1 MIVHSMHL
9 FELTRALIDID
20 STTGREREIGD
31 FLFRRLEELVDRFPG
46 GTVERMAV
54 EGDRCNVFAAW
65 GEPAVVLSTHMDTV
79 PPFFP
84 SSEDG
89 EFLHGRGACDTKGG
103 IAAMLQ
109 ATRELLDEG
118 VRGFGLLFV
127 VGEET
132 DSIGAQVANRHPRGS
147 RYLINGEP
155 TENRLALGSKGN
167 LYLALEAEGKA
178 AHSAY
183 PELGD
188 SAIDK
193 LVDVLMRL
201 RSLPLPSDPVLG
213 EATLNVGTLAGGR
226 APNVVAD
233 QARAEVTIRS
243 VGETAELRRRVAAAV
258 HAVPG
263 VRIAEIRE
271 VPAVH
276 LGSLPGFET
285 TIVKYTTDIPRLGAW
300 GEPFLLGPGS
310 IHVAHTPEERVAKR
324 DLIEAARHYRDMVRR
339 LRDR

>member
-1 MIVHSMHL
+1 MYL
-9 FELTRALIDID
+9 FNLTRALIDID
-20 STTGREREIGD
+20 STTGREREVGEL
-31 FLFRRLEELVDRFPG
+31 LFQHLEDLVDRYDG
-46 GTVERMAV
+46 GTIEKMPV
-54 EGDRCNVFAAW
+54 EGDRFNVFAAW

-84 SSEDG
+84 SSEDE
-89 EFLHGRGACDTKGG
+89 EFIHGRGACDTKGG

-109 ATRELLDEG
+109 ASRELLDEG

-132 DSIGAQVANRHPRGS
+132 DSLGAQVANRHPRGS

-155 TENRLALGSKGN
+155 TENRLALGSKGF
-167 LYLALEAEGKA
+167 LYVRIEAEGRA

-183 PELGD
+183 PELGE
-188 SAIDK
+188 SAIDR
-193 LVDVLMRL
+193 LLDVLARL
-201 RSLPLPSDPVLG
+201 RALPLPTDPVLG
-213 EATLNVGTLAGGR
+213 ETTLNIGTLAGGR
-226 APNVVAD
+226 AANVVAD
-233 QARAEVTIRS
+233 LARAEVTVRT
-243 VGETAELRRRVAAAV
+243 VGPAGDLKRRLSEAV

-271 VPAVH
+271 TPAVQ
-276 LGSLPGFET
+276 LGSLPGFAT

-310 IHVAHTPEERVAKR
+310 IHVAHTPEERVAKQ
-324 DLIEAARHYRDMVRR
+324 DLIDAARHYKDMVRR

>member
-1 MIVHSMHL
+1 MHL

-20 STTGREREIGD
+20 STTGREREVGE
-31 FLFRRLEELVDRFPG
+31 FLFRQLEELVNQYDG
-46 GTVERMAV
+46 GAVERMPV
-54 EGDRCNVFAAW
+54 EGDRFNVFAAW
-65 GEPAVVLSTHMDTV
+65 GEPVVVLSTHMDTV

-89 EFLHGRGACDTKGG
+89 DFIHGRGACDTKGG

-109 ATRELLDEG
+109 AVRELLDEG
-118 VRGFGLLFV
+118 GRGFGLLFM

-132 DSIGAQVANRHPRGS
+132 DSIGAQVANRQPRGS

-155 TENRLALGSKGN
+155 TENQLALGSKGF
-167 LYLALEAEGKA
+167 LYIRIEAEGRA

-193 LVDVLMRL
+193 LLDVLGRL
-201 RSLPLPSDPVLG
+201 RVLPLPTDPILG
-213 EATLNVGTLAGGR
+213 ETTLNIGTLVGGR
-226 APNVVAD
+226 AGNVVAD
-233 QARAEVTIRS
+233 QARAEVTVRT
-243 VGETAELRRRVAAAV
+243 VGPAGDLKRRISEAV

-271 VPAVH
+271 TPAVQ
-276 LGSLPGFET
+276 LGSLPGFAT
-285 TIVKYTTDIPRLGAW
+285 TVVRYTTDIPRLGAW

-310 IHVAHTPEERVAKR
+310 IHVAHTPDERVAKQ
-324 DLIEAARHYRDMVRR
+324 DLLDAARHYKDMVRR